1 MFLTCCLIF
10 GVIVVSLLL
19 ISFVL
24 TANRNAQIAEMLTS
38 FEYDDEGDEGPRSKI
53 FRNLW
58 MLNRFS
64 GLNIYPN
71 GFPSLY
77 NPGAA
82 NEHFAGSKFGKN
94 RSGFSKNRSG
104 FSKFSEKNQKSQSE
118 DIQFYLEERL
128 DNIKREYKKTQGLID
143 NMERMSLSSPQ
154 AEKKLNAATEKLR
167 SLKDE
172 ERKIK
177 LMLAKI

>member
-10 GVIVVSLLL
+10 GVIIVSLLL
-19 ISFVL
+19 ISYVL
-24 TANRNAQIAEMLTS
+24 TASRNAQIAEMLTS

-64 GLNIYPN
+64 GLNAYPN
-71 GFPSLY
+71 GFPTIY

-82 NEHFAGSKFGKN
+82 SEHFAGS
-94 RSGFSKNRSG
+94 RR
-104 FSKFSEKNQKSQSE
+104 SKFNGGGFREKGREKVRQKSKQKNE
-118 DIQFYLEERL
+118 IDDIQFYLEERL
-128 DNIKREYKKTQGLID
+128 DNVKHEYKKTQTLID
-143 NMERMSLSSPQ
+143 NMERMSLNSPQ
-154 AEKKLNAATEKLR
+154 AEKKLNTAIEKLR

-177 LMLAKI
+177 LMLSKI